1 MRRNDRIKKD
11 PEWIYATLSEGL
23 VCHLALT
30 DGSNPYAI
38 ALNYGFRYD
47 GAEKLDL
54 FFHCATEGRKLDLI
68 RINPSAAFII
78 DSAGPLVT
86 GAEGCDW
93 GMQYRSIAGTGIIQ
107 ELHDHAQRKTA
118 LDLLMHHYSGRKDF
132 TYNEKI
138 LAATTILV
146 LTVDSF
152 SGKEKS

>member
-1 MRRNDRIKKD
+1 MRRMDRLKKD
-11 PEWIYATLSEGL
+11 PEWIRAMLSEAL

-30 DGSNPYAI
+30 DGSIPYVI

-47 GAEKLDL
+47 GVQKLDL

-68 RINPSAAFII
+68 RVNPNAFFII
-78 DSAGPLVT
+78 DLPGPLVT

-107 ELHDHAQRKTA
+107 ELHDPAQRKTA

-132 TYNEKI
+132 SYNEKI
-138 LAATTILV
+138 LAETTILG
-146 LTVDSF
+146 LTVTSF